1 MIRIFEAKLLFD
13 KWNKIKKKIN
23 FKKNPKKYNER
34 EVWWCAFGQNIGGE
48 HNGVGDGFQR
58 PVLVI
63 RGFSESTCVV
73 LPLTT
78 STSKHKYRVPINKV
92 ENRAA
97 SVVLSQI
104 TTIDTRRLIDKSIH
118 TVDKELFET
127 IKKRIRD
134 LF

>member
-1 MIRIFEAKLLFD
+1 MKIFEAKLLFD

-23 FKKNPKKYNER
+23 FKKKPKQYNER
-34 EVWWCAFGQNIGGE
+34 EVWWCAFGQNVGGE

-58 PVLVI
+58 PVLII
-63 RGFSESTCVV
+63 RGFSSSTCVV

-78 STSKHKYRVPINKV
+78 SASVHKYRIPIGKV
-92 ENRAA
+92 DGRNAN
-97 SVVLSQI
+97 VVLSQI
-104 TTIDTRRLIDKSIH
+104 TVIDTRRLIEKNIH
-118 TVDKELFET
+118 TVNKELFVE

>member
-1 MIRIFEAKLLFD
+1 MKISETKLLFD
-13 KWNKIKKKIN
+13 DKWNRIKKKIN
-23 FKKNPKKYNER
+23 FKKKPKRYNER

-58 PVLVI
+58 PVLII

-73 LPLTT
+73 IPLTT
-78 STSKHKYRVPINKV
+78 SDSKHKYRVSIGKV
-92 ENRAA
+92 DGREA

-104 TTIDTRRLIDKSIH
+104 TTIDTRRLIDTNMH
-118 TVDKELFET
+118 TVDKELFEI